1 MKTFLSLTLALTTGL
16 TFAQAPDKKDAPI
29 RPTPL
34 APAQPPVGIRKP
46 IGTMIRPPQLPQA
59 VINTN
64 SLLKVN
70 VTYQNYNVQI
80 PGAYPAAIFSYMLA
94 RTDGKGP
101 NGLGVR
107 QFADYV
113 LQKCGPSRAASLGYV
128 PVGGKVLAAAKG
140 LVTKI
145 S

>member
-1 MKTFLSLTLALTTGL
+1 MKTFLSLSLALTTGL

-34 APAQPPVGIRKP
+34 APAQPQVRIRKP
-46 IGTMIRPPQLPQA
+46 IGTIIRPPQLPQA

-80 PGAYPAAIFSYMLA
+80 PWQKESAGG
-94 RTDGKGP
+94 RR
-101 NGLGVR
+101 GLGV
-107 QFADYV
+107 V
-113 LQKCGPSRAASLGYV
+113 LPKNRV
-128 PVGGKVLAAAKG
+128 
-140 LVTKI
+140 LVTAQMVAARRSPPRSKPSITRRI
-145 S
+145 SPCSHRTRQPRRRLFSPA